1 MTKFTK
7 EEKIQYMQSQKK
19 TLADLTESAELQ
31 FLMEG
36 ATGNQ
41 ALRKFYS
48 KQLNKLEPET
58 HFINF
63 SQIKSSGLRIIKGSK
78 AFKFWSKPIKAEKES
93 ENPETKEKTEK
104 KYSFFGIANIFEISQ
119 LEGDEDKINSL
130 IYKLNKEKQAKEKEF
145 SLVSNLVF
153 QK

>member
-78 AFKFWSKPIKAEKES
+78 AFNFGKPKHIGKQVDMMKRIYLQ
-93 ENPETKEKTEK
+93 KTIGFLK
-104 KYSFFGIANIFEISQ
+104 K
-119 LEGDEDKINSL
+119 
-130 IYKLNKEKQAKEKEF
+130 
-145 SLVSNLVF
+145 
-153 QK
+153 QKR